1 MDSGWGE
8 EKPGLDENFLGKV
21 VFAAGQ
27 RESFNGRKE
36 LHLRLALRGQPAS
49 GIGQLRRYA
58 PSHGRKVWTETCKKP
73 VVRTGLQLSP
83 STVEGAEKLIDNL

>member
-1 MDSGWGE
+1 VGRNKLAVDEGF
-8 EKPGLDENFLGKV
+8 PGGV
-21 VFAAGQ
+21 VFAPRQ
-27 RESFNGRKE
+27 REQLNGRKE